1 MLLKAILI
9 AIWAGFAGIEQF
21 DGLQTFHRPIFAGL
35 VIGLIL
41 GDVKTGLMVGGSLE
55 LVWMGLV
62 PLAGAQPPNIVVGG
76 VFGVSLALLSGL
88 QPQEAIGIVFPL
100 AVIGQIIVTL
110 MFSLYSGMMKLGDK
124 AAENANPAGV
134 DRLVYIQ
141 LLIRFVL
148 FGGVTFLFVYFGS
161 DSIKS
166 IIESIPQYIIDGF
179 GKAGSMMPAIGFALL
194 LNIMLKKEY
203 FSFLIVGFVATA
215 YLKLDL
221 VAVTLIAVSIALY
234 DYYSNSSKAIEVVR
248 NEEEENGI

>member
-21 DGLQTFHRPIFAGL
+21 DGLQTFHRPIFSGL
-35 VIGLIL
+35 IIGLIL

-76 VFGVSLALLSGL
+76 IFGVSLALLSGL
-88 QPQEAIGIVFPL
+88 QAQEAIGIVFPL
-100 AVIGQIIVTL
+100 GVIGQMIVTL
-110 MFSLYSGMMKLGDK
+110 MFSLYSGMMKFGDQ
-124 AAENANPAGV
+124 AAEEANPAGV

-148 FGGVTFLFVYFGS
+148 FGGVTFLFVYFGA
-161 DSIKS
+161 DSVKA
-166 IIESIPQYIIDGF
+166 IIEALPEKLVAGF
-179 GKAGSMMPAIGFALL
+179 GTAGGMMPAIGFALL

-203 FSFLIVGFVATA
+203 FGFLIAGFVLAA

-221 VAVTLIAVSIALY
+221 VAVTLVAISIALY
-234 DYYSNSSKAIEVVR
+234 DYYSNSSKAVEVVR

>member
-9 AIWAGFAGIEQF
+9 AIWAGIAGIEQF
-21 DGLQTFHRPIFAGL
+21 DGLQTLHRPIFSGL

-41 GDVKTGLMVGGSLE
+41 GDIQKGLIVGGSLE

-88 QPQEAIGIVFPL
+88 DAEQAIGLAFPL
-100 AVIGQIIVTL
+100 AVIGQMIVTL
-110 MFSLYSGMMKLGDK
+110 MFSLYSGMMKVGDK
-124 AAENANPAGV
+124 AAEEANTTGV
-134 DRLVYIQ
+134 DSLVYIQ

-148 FGGVTFLFVYFGS
+148 FGGITFLFVYFGA
-161 DSIKS
+161 DSIKA
-166 IIESIPQYIIDGF
+166 IIEALPAKLVAGF
-179 GKAGSMMPAIGFALL
+179 GTAGGMMPAIGFALL
-194 LNIMLKKEY
+194 LNIMLKKE
-203 FSFLIVGFVATA
+203 FFGFLIVGFVLSA

-221 VAVTLIAVSIALY
+221 IAVTLVAISMALY
-234 DYYSNSSKAIEVVR
+234 EYYSSSKAVEKVIA

>member
-9 AIWAGFAGIEQF
+9 AIWAGIAGIEQF
-21 DGLQTFHRPIFAGL
+21 DGLQTLHRPIFSGL

-41 GDVKTGLMVGGSLE
+41 GDVQKGLIVGGSLE

-76 VFGVSLALLSGL
+76 VFGVSLALLSNL
-88 QPQEAIGIVFPL
+88 SAQQAIGLAFPL
-100 AVIGQIIVTL
+100 AVIGQMIVTL

-124 AAENANPAGV
+124 GAENSNLNV
-134 DRLVYIQ
+134 IDMVVYIQ

-148 FGGVTFLFVYFGS
+148 FGGITFLLVYFGA
-161 DSIKS
+161 DVIKA
-166 IIESIPQYIIDGF
+166 IIEALDPRLVAGF
-179 GKAGSMMPAIGFALL
+179 GTAGGMMPAIGFALL

-203 FSFLIVGFVATA
+203 FGFLILGFVLAA

-221 VAVTLIAVSIALY
+221 IAVTLVAVSVALY
-234 DYYSNSSKAIEVVR
+234 DYYSAPKVAETKQSI
-248 NEEEENGI
+248 EEEENGI